1 MSESRKNTGK
11 TKQPLKK
18 GIAKVPTIMQLE
30 TMECGA
36 ASLAMI
42 MAYYDKWV
50 PLEQVRADCGV
61 SRNGANAKNIMKAA
75 RSYGFKTRGF
85 FFEPKVL
92 RNKGGFPCIIH
103 WNLKHFVVL
112 KGFKGKYAYLN
123 DPSKGDIRVSFDEFD
138 KCFTGIAIFL
148 EPGEEFEPGGKKKSV
163 FSFAR
168 KKMMGA
174 KQALVLTMIFGLISF
189 LFGLINPVTNRI
201 YIDRLLTGYNPEW
214 FKGYV
219 IVMVALIILQL
230 IVSAIQAIY
239 KKRMSGKLSVIGSSS
254 YMWKVL
260 HLPMDFF
267 SQRMS
272 GDIAQRQGTN
282 AGIAE
287 GLVEIFAPVLLNNI
301 MIGFYLFVMLRI
313 SVILTAIGLFS
324 IFLNFAVSRIIAKK
338 RVNIART
345 TVRDSGKLAATT
357 VSGIEMIES
366 IKASG
371 AENGFFQRW
380 AGYQA
385 SVNAGFVKYTRLE
398 QRFGLLPTFIS
409 VITSYTVQFM
419 SIYLVINGKFTIG
432 LMVAFQGY
440 MGSFINPAHSLISAD
455 QTLQELR
462 TKMERI
468 DDVMEYPDDPM
479 VKDTEL
485 DDTTDYKKLSGK
497 VELKNVTFGYQKLD
511 EPLIKDL
518 SFTLEAGKRVA
529 IVGGSGCGKSTL
541 SRLIS
546 GLHRPWS
553 GEILFDGIPIEKIN
567 RQVFTGTIAVVDQD
581 IILFDDTIANNIK
594 MWDESIE
601 DFEMILAARDAQLH
615 DDIMQREGGYN
626 YHLSEG
632 GKDLSGGQRQR
643 LEIARVLAQDPSII
657 ILDEATSALDAKTE
671 YEVVRAIKD
680 RGVSCLV
687 IAHRLSTIK
696 DCDEIIV
703 MDHGRIV
710 ERGSHEDLMKNNGLY
725 AELVANE

>member
-219 IVMVALIILQL
+219 IVMVALIVLQL

-324 IFLNFAVSRIIAKK
+324 IFLNFVVSRIDRK
-338 RVNIART
+338 
-345 TVRDSGKLAATT
+345 
-357 VSGIEMIES
+357 
-366 IKASG
+366 
-371 AENGFFQRW
+371 
-380 AGYQA
+380 
-385 SVNAGFVKYTRLE
+385 SVV
-398 QRFGLLPTFIS
+398 
-409 VITSYTVQFM
+409 
-419 SIYLVINGKFTIG
+419 
-432 LMVAFQGY
+432 
-440 MGSFINPAHSLISAD
+440 
-455 QTLQELR
+455 
-462 TKMERI
+462 
-468 DDVMEYPDDPM
+468 
-479 VKDTEL
+479 
-485 DDTTDYKKLSGK
+485 
-497 VELKNVTFGYQKLD
+497 
-511 EPLIKDL
+511 
-518 SFTLEAGKRVA
+518 
-529 IVGGSGCGKSTL
+529 
-541 SRLIS
+541 
-546 GLHRPWS
+546 
-553 GEILFDGIPIEKIN
+553 
-567 RQVFTGTIAVVDQD
+567 
-581 IILFDDTIANNIK
+581 
-594 MWDESIE
+594 
-601 DFEMILAARDAQLH
+601 
-615 DDIMQREGGYN
+615 
-626 YHLSEG
+626 
-632 GKDLSGGQRQR
+632 
-643 LEIARVLAQDPSII
+643 
-657 ILDEATSALDAKTE
+657 
-671 YEVVRAIKD
+671 
-680 RGVSCLV
+680 
-687 IAHRLSTIK
+687 
-696 DCDEIIV
+696 
-703 MDHGRIV
+703 
-710 ERGSHEDLMKNNGLY
+710 
-725 AELVANE
+725 